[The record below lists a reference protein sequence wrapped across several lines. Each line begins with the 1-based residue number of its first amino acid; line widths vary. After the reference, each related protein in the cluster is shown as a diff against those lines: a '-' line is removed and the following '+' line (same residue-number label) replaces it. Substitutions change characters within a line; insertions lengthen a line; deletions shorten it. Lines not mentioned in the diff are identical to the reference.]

1 MLMIGSMSDAV
12 ILVPL
17 AGRSISSLA
26 IRPSQHT
33 SQQRFR
39 HSRHVLAR
47 ILVSHFVFSVRI
59 LAAQTFYALRAE
71 RHTAETTYQCKSES
85 AEFNLRLRYDMRISV
100 VIFSASLRQRT
111 DLVGSGLH
119 CYAVSALSFST
130 LIQLKLWAA
139 SRSTEEIK

>member
-1 MLMIGSMSDAV
+1 MLMIGSMSDAA
-12 ILVPL
+12 ILVLL

-33 SQQRFR
+33 SQQRCR
-39 HSRHVLAR
+39 HSRHVPAR

-85 AEFNLRLRYDMRISV
+85 VEFNLRLRYDMRISV
-100 VIFSASLRQRT
+100 IIFCLEHYRLLEERARQKVGV
-111 DLVGSGLH
+111 DGPLVEKIKYCNFFSGS
-119 CYAVSALSFST
+119 
-130 LIQLKLWAA
+130 
-139 SRSTEEIK
+139 

>member
-1 MLMIGSMSDAV
+1 MLMIGSMSDAA
-12 ILVPL
+12 ILVLL

-33 SQQRFR
+33 SQQRCR
-39 HSRHVLAR
+39 HSRHVPAR
-47 ILVSHFVFSVRI
+47 ILVSHFVFSVLVSHFVFSVRI

-100 VIFSASLRQRT
+100 IIFSPTENGPRRLRLT
-111 DLVGSGLH
+111 LL
-119 CYAVSALSFST
+119 CSFSIIILDSDSIKT
-130 LIQLKLWAA
+130 LG
-139 SRSTEEIK
+139 RE